1 MGYRALYREFRPL
14 KFSDMV
20 GQDHISQILKNQ
32 IMNDRVGHA
41 YLFSGIRGTGK
52 TTTAKIFARAINCLN
67 PVEGEPC
74 NECEICKGILNETLS
89 DVTEIDAA
97 SNNGVDNIREIRD
110 EVMYLP
116 TKAKYRVYIIDEVHM
131 LSTGAF
137 NALLKTL
144 EEPPKH
150 VKFILATTEPN
161 KLPATILSRCQ
172 RFDFKRISNENV
184 VARLEEILRSIGK
197 TADVNA
203 LKMIAEISEGAMR
216 DAISILDRCV
226 SDTDNITVDYISGL
240 IGMPDG
246 MEILDIVDNMVDKN
260 ASSVITKIDN
270 MLNEG
275 KNISLLLTE
284 CIKHTQNVLV
294 YLVTNKVEVYSQDEQ
309 QKVQQISKKVS
320 VDELVDMIAYIS
332 EVLNNIKWSS
342 NQNILAKALL
352 IKLCVNEDIKKNC
365 KVDQTSTQTQNKE
378 EKRVNMEST
387 VQECIP
393 QKQET
398 VSEQNKDEVSSANP
412 EPKAFEQIN
421 SAQQLDTDK
430 QKSGQHSTNGKD
442 IDCWNEILTEL
453 KDMGKVKIYAN
464 LINASAQIIAENV
477 IGIYFKVEFAK
488 TIVENKENIDNIKQ
502 CVKNVLG
509 KDYEIRCFL
518 EKEKGKSK
526 LSDVENT
533 AKQFN
538 IPIDIVDE

>member
-365 KVDQTSTQTQNKE
+365 KVVQTSTQTQNKE

>member
-1 MGYRALYREFRPL
+1 MGYKALYREFRPL
-14 KFSDMV
+14 KFKDMV

-32 IMNDRVGHA
+32 IINDRVGHA

-74 NECEICKGILNETLS
+74 NECEICKGILDETLS

-172 RFDFKRISNENV
+172 RFDFKRISNENIV
-184 VARLEEILRSIGK
+184 KKLEEILQSIGK
-197 TADVNA
+197 TADSNA

-226 SDTDNITVDYISGL
+226 SDTDNITVDYIASL

-246 MEILDIVDNMVDKN
+246 MEILNIVDNIVDKN
-260 ASSVITKIDN
+260 ATSVLTNVDN

-284 CIKHTQNVLV
+284 CIKHTQNVLI
-294 YLVTNKVEVYSQDEQ
+294 YLVTGKIELYSEQEKSKVDE
-309 QKVQQISKKVS
+309 ISKKVS
-320 VDELVDMIAYIS
+320 ANELVNLISAIS
-332 EVLNNIKWSS
+332 EILNSIKWSS
-342 NQNILAKALL
+342 NQNIVAKAQL
-352 IKLCVNEDIKKNC
+352 IKLCMDSNNIVEQKKTAKIDKNI
-365 KVDQTSTQTQNKE
+365 
-378 EKRVNMEST
+378 EKKTNIVET
-387 VQECIP
+387 VQATKPVEEIA
-393 QKQET
+393 K
-398 VSEQNKDEVSSANP
+398 NEVISKP
-412 EPKAFEQIN
+412 VE
-421 SAQQLDTDK
+421 
-430 QKSGQHSTNGKD
+430 KD
-442 IDCWNEILTEL
+442 ILEEAFDYRAVEHWNDILRQL

-464 LINASAQIIAENV
+464 LINAVAQVISDNV

-488 TIVENKENIDNIKQ
+488 NIVESAENIECIKQ
-502 CVKNVLG
+502 CVKNTLD
-509 KDYEIRCFL
+509 KEYEIRCFL
-518 EKEKGKSK
+518 QKDSVRSK
-526 LSDVENT
+526 LSEVADT